1 MALLLKLKT
10 PTGVSANYH
19 KLANLLHN
27 TDLNQYSAVIY
38 SYFNKQIRDK
48 GFSPIWGQKIEIFYT
63 VEGENDVT
71 NVKIGDKGYK
81 FMQRIEMIDF
91 TRTNLYNIIKLL
103 APWDTSQDHLVET
116 VVNEPEP
123 DPDEQNMPI

>member
-27 TDLNQYSAVIY
+27 TDQNQYSAVIY
-38 SYFNKQIRDK
+38 SYFNKGIRDK
-48 GFSPIWGQKIEIFYT
+48 GFSPIWGQKIEIFYS

-71 NVKIGDKGYK
+71 NVNIGTVNYK

-103 APWDTSQDHLVET
+103 PEWKNAEDHLIDQ
-116 VVNEPEP
+116 VVNAPEITE
-123 DPDEQNMPI
+123 DEQNIPI

>member
-27 TDLNQYSAVIY
+27 TDLNQYSAVLY
-38 SYFNKQIRDK
+38 SYYNKGLRDK
-48 GFSPIWGQKIEIFYT
+48 GCVPIWGQKIEVFYS

-103 APWDTSQDHLVET
+103 PEWTNAQDHLIDQ
-116 VVNEPEP
+116 VVNAPEIAE
-123 DPDEQNMPI
+123 DEQNIPI

>member
-10 PTGVSANYH
+10 PTGVFANYH
-19 KLANLLHN
+19 NLANLLHN
-27 TDLNQYSAVIY
+27 TDLNQYSAVLY
-38 SYFNKQIRDK
+38 SYHNKQLRDK
-48 GFSPIWGQKIEIFYT
+48 NCAPIWGQKIEVFYS

-71 NVKIGDKGYK
+71 NVTIGTVNYK

-103 APWDTSQDHLVET
+103 PEWKNAEDHLIDQ
-116 VVNEPEP
+116 VVNAPEITE
-123 DPDEQNMPI
+123 DEQNIPI

>member
-38 SYFNKQIRDK
+38 SFFNKQIRDK

-71 NVKIGDKGYK
+71 NVKVGDKGYK

-103 APWDTSQDHLVET
+103 PEWKNAEDHLIDQ

-123 DPDEQNMPI
+123 DEQNIPI

>member
-38 SYFNKQIRDK
+38 SYFNKPIRDK

-71 NVKIGDKGYK
+71 NVKVGDKGYK

-103 APWDTSQDHLVET
+103 PEWKNAEDHLIDQ

-123 DPDEQNMPI
+123 DEQNIPI